1 MKKRT
6 VSLVALLI
14 FTVSLSGCSFKNE
27 AKASSAYED
36 KESIY
41 FFNEK
46 EIKDSNLESKY
57 AKKDVSP
64 KNVIDN
70 TKEYS
75 GIYSLQWES
84 KKDVALDKNLL
95 KVNEDGTFIELRVL
109 KDNSEETTTHYYVDK
124 KNKLHTKN
132 AINYELLSGY
142 VVKENNQV
150 SLSYADS
157 ISFYKAVN
165 QKGEEKISPLSQNYN
180 YQLLDDNEAQTSL
193 FVKDGFEINADGES
207 VRLVKVVP
215 KETPKEL
222 TVTPLEINNFL
233 KKSQENLASKH
244 YEFNN
249 INDFIQFM
257 SPQTAPSDEVKL
269 LDITSYQNVETEKEN
284 HIKAKYAF
292 STTSSNNG
300 NKVTN
305 VYLFD
310 GQNIYFSND
319 ETPTTFQLF

>member
-14 FTVSLSGCSFKNE
+14 FTVSLSGCSLKNE

-46 EIKDSNLESKY
+46 EVKDSNLESKH
-57 AKKDVSP
+57 AKTDVSP
-64 KNVIDN
+64 KNILENSKD
-70 TKEYS
+70 YS
-75 GIYSLQWES
+75 GVYSLQWES

-95 KVNEDGTFIELRVL
+95 KVNNDGTFVELRIL
-109 KDNSEETTTHYYVDK
+109 KDDSKETTTHYYVDK
-124 KNKLHTKN
+124 KNRLHTKN

-142 VVKENNQV
+142 VVEENNQV
-150 SLSYADS
+150 SLSYTDS
-157 ISFYKAVN
+157 ISFYKSLN
-165 QKGEEKISPLSQNYN
+165 QKGEEKISPLSQNFN
-180 YQLLDDNEAQTSL
+180 YKKLDNNKIQTSL
-193 FVKDGFEINADGES
+193 FVKDGFEVNTNGETI
-207 VRLVKVVP
+207 RLVKVVP

-233 KKSQENLASKH
+233 NKSQENLASKH

-249 INDFIQFM
+249 INDLIQFM
-257 SPQTAPSDEVKL
+257 SPQTASSDEVKL
-269 LDITSYQNVETEKEN
+269 LDITSYQNVKNEEGN
-284 HIKAKYAF
+284 HLKVKYAF
-292 STTSSNNG
+292 STTVLDSG
-300 NKVTN
+300 NKITN

-319 ETPTTFQLF
+319 ETSTTFQLF